1 MPLNFSRI
9 LLPSLSFA
17 FVLATLAP
25 ASAAPTAKEYWNET
39 KLGIDNIKGAV
50 SNKICYSN
58 ETAFVSCVASLRS
71 LADSARTKSLILPV
85 VGSEKIADC
94 AKIENFGPMSWCQ
107 SKKTETSSKL
117 KPSELIAQNRAE
129 KQADNLAVK
138 GTFQYIVTAVGSCR
152 SPMRKEGAEA
162 CLRNVQAVDFDTATD
177 TLWAEIMR
185 TQPNARGLAAGQAIN
200 TFLSVFFDPH
210 TYIIPSRLFED
221 TQKSSE
227 QFVGI
232 GAQVGSNGNRL
243 LVINPIEG
251 GAALAAGIK
260 QGDII
265 SAIDGQPVDLT
276 DGNISSAVDRL
287 RGKEGTPVKVE
298 ITRGKTVLSLTIVR
312 KPVVMENVTS
322 RVLSDRNRKIG
333 YIRLNGFNPKSC
345 EQIKG
350 KIESLTRQNVAG
362 LIFDLRANGGGL
374 LDEAECIG
382 GLFVGKKTIVQ
393 VQDLHNP
400 DKLEPHVSKQ
410 EQVTT
415 LPMVTLID
423 SVSAS
428 ASEVVS
434 GALQDHERSWIA
446 GDRSFGKGSVQRI
459 LPIQAYMI
467 RTEDFKE
474 LFNPAI
480 VSIFIK
486 DIRER
491 FAEEKPL
498 LQFADTYQRF
508 FQPSGRTN
516 QSVGIIP
523 DFALDPFPGATAD
536 DKIAFRE
543 EDRYTN
549 ALPKIGAPWVQTR
562 PAEVNSVEN
571 CMKATGQ
578 AEKLYEQKKNDAI
591 SPDYQLLKAQDIL
604 ACVNAR

>member
-71 LADSARTKSLILPV
+71 LADSARANSLIV
-85 VGSEKIADC
+85 SAARSTKTAEC
-94 AKIENFGPMSWCQ
+94 STIENFGPVSWCQ
-107 SKKTETSSKL
+107 SNKTEAPSKL
-117 KPSELIAQNRAE
+117 RLAEQVAQDKLE
-129 KQADNLAVK
+129 KQNDSLATK
-138 GTFQYIVTAVGSCR
+138 GIFQNIAASVSACR

-162 CLRNVQAVDFDTATD
+162 CLERLAIVDFDAATD
-177 TLWAEIMR
+177 KLWAEIMR
-185 TQPNARGLAAGQAIN
+185 TQPDSRGLAAGKAIN
-200 TFLSVFFDPH
+200 TFLGAFFDPH
-210 TYIIPSRLFED
+210 TYIIPSRLFDD

-232 GAQVGSNGNRL
+232 GAQVRRKGNQIL
-243 LVINPIEG
+243 IVSPTEG
-251 GAALAAGIK
+251 GPALAAGIK
-260 QGDII
+260 QGDLI
-265 SAIDGQPVDLT
+265 SAIDGQPVNVTSD
-276 DGNISSAVDRL
+276 DISSEIDRL
-287 RGKEGTPVKVE
+287 RGKEGTSVKVE
-298 ITRGKTVLSLTIVR
+298 ITRGKTVFSLTIVR
-312 KPVVMENVTS
+312 KNIVMENVTS
-322 RVLSDRNRKIG
+322 RVVADRDSKIG
-333 YIRLNGFNPKSC
+333 YVRLNGFTPKSC
-345 EQIKG
+345 EQIKD
-350 KIESLTRQNVAG
+350 KLDSLAQQNVAG

-382 GLFVGKKTIVQ
+382 GLFVGKRTIVQ

-410 EQVTT
+410 EQVTA

-423 SVSAS
+423 SGSAS

-467 RTEDFKE
+467 NNGAYKE

-486 DIRER
+486 DIYAR
-491 FAEEKPL
+491 FAEKKPL

-516 QSVGIIP
+516 QSVGITP

-543 EDRYTN
+543 EDRYIN
-549 ALPKIGAPWVQTR
+549 ALPKIGTPWVQTR
-562 PAEVNSVEN
+562 PAEVSEIEN
-571 CMKATGQ
+571 CMKATGR
-578 AEKLYEQKKNDAI
+578 AETLLTQKKNDAI